1 VNQTLHGWIGT
12 PTWDESRAYLSAH
25 AGVLLTD
32 SIEAELAALVA
43 TDPSAGVLALHLE
56 LLRAARAGGVEA
68 PYRALAA
75 AAREHALAELL
86 VAWVGTQTWEEA
98 HAFVDEHEASLLTH
112 EAEAGLARLAADNP
126 DQPDV
131 LVHQGLLTLCR
142 LDGVDK
148 AYGLLDDLD
157 RLRRLATS
165 PKLRDEPVRLV
176 ALGRLL
182 AGLFPDDASA
192 QVTMAISALRV
203 DSRVEAEQAVLRAA
217 RVSGGGVVAS
227 QLSEVAEREP
237 DLAPALFGLRA
248 LLG

>member
-1 VNQTLHGWIGT
+1 MNETLQTWIGT
-12 PTWDESRAYLSAH
+12 PTWDESESYLWAH
-25 AGVLLTD
+25 AAVLLTD
-32 SIEAELAALVA
+32 STEAELAALA
-43 TDPSAGVLALHLE
+43 DANPGAEVLALHLE

-75 AAREHALAELL
+75 AAREHALAERL

-98 HAFVDEHEASLLTH
+98 RAFVDEHGASLLTD

-131 LVHQGLLTLCR
+131 LVHRGLLALCR

-165 PKLRDEPVRLV
+165 PNLRDEPVRLV

-182 AGLFPDDASA
+182 AGLFPDDAAA
-192 QVTMAISALRV
+192 QVTLAVSALRV
-203 DSRVEAEQAVLRAA
+203 GSRAEAEQAVLRAA
-217 RVSGGGVVAS
+217 RVAGGGVVAT